1 MLKDFD
7 AEYDSGSR
15 QKLSRMT
22 MNAGSNFKS
31 QNQLPPMRFNQ
42 LSGALDSYDNRQ
54 SLNLNNLHS
63 NDIDINVDFNG
74 RRAQSRA
81 ATYAQG
87 VTAT

>member
-1 MLKDFD
+1 
-7 AEYDSGSR
+7 
-15 QKLSRMT
+15 
-22 MNAGSNFKS
+22 
-31 QNQLPPMRFNQ
+31 MRFNQ